1 MVAGWRKY
9 VPDMLVKLYALPPA
23 EPEVQQ
29 LRAAGITCRRAESYE
44 RSAVLAFAK
53 TSFPNWGDELLA
65 GFAHVPPT
73 VYIAE
78 RSGEVLGFACY
89 NATRPNYFGPT
100 GVAESERGNGI
111 GRVLLLQCLE
121 ALAAE
126 GYAYAIIGGVG
137 PAAFYE
143 KAVGATIIPGSEPGI
158 YGNMVRRQA

>member
-1 MVAGWRKY
+1 MAAGWRSF
-9 VPDMLVKLYALPPA
+9 VPDMLVKLYDLPPA
-23 EPEVQQ
+23 APEVER
-29 LRAAGITCRRAESYE
+29 LRAQGVTCRRAESYE
-44 RSAVLAFAK
+44 RAAVLGFVK
-53 TSFPNWGDELLA
+53 QHFPNWGDELLA
-65 GFAHVPPT
+65 GFASVPPT

-78 RSGEVLGFACY
+78 RAREVLGFACY

-100 GVAESERGNGI
+100 GVLESERGTGI

-158 YGNMVRRQA
+158 YRNMVRRQA